1 MIRAKYPSE
10 LNNRLVRVSLDDY
23 ALLKDISEK
32 AHITMA
38 KALHHC
44 LDAKLLA
51 DCEHSTE
58 KERASCQKS
67 EE

>member
-1 MIRAKYPSE
+1 MFIICEMAKRKYPSE
-10 LNNRLVRVSLDDY
+10 LDNKQVRVSLDDY

-38 KALHHC
+38 KALHRC
-44 LDAKLLA
+44 LA
-51 DCEHSTE
+51 E

-67 EE
+67 QE